1 MFLKEKIENNNEKE
15 QVNNLNTSFS
25 KFLNKEEEIIRLL
38 DKAELSSQ
46 YMSMLIL
53 KINFA
58 KKDVENILKDI
69 EKTSMDSNIKL
80 LHMQTANTFLKRLE
94 NLKLGIIEINTN
106 LKTNDILSKK
116 LQEQK
121 MLDKLT
127 KDFKKE

>member
-58 KKDVENILKDI
+58 KKDAENILKDI

>member
-1 MFLKEKIENNNEKE
+1 MFLKEKIKNNNEKE
-15 QVNNLNTSFS
+15 QVNNLNSSFS
-25 KFLNKEEEIIRLL
+25 KFLNKEEEIINLL

-69 EKTSMDSNIKL
+69 EKTSMDNSIKI

-94 NLKLGIIEINTN
+94 KLKLGIIEINTN

>member
-1 MFLKEKIENNNEKE
+1 MFLKEKIKNNNEKE

-58 KKDVENILKDI
+58 KKDAENILKDI

>member
-15 QVNNLNTSFS
+15 QVNNLNTSFY

-58 KKDVENILKDI
+58 KKDAENILKDI
-69 EKTSMDSNIKL
+69 EKTSMDNNIKL